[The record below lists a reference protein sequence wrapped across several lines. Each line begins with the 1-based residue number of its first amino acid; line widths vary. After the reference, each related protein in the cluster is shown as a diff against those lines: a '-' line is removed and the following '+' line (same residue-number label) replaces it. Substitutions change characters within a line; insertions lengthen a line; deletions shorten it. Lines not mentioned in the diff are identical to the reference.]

1 MLVNTHDG
9 YHLDDEDLPLYKLSN
24 NCQVSVHFKYKYE
37 EEIDAM
43 TSHAVDSVNST
54 AFKGAS
60 TTQQGVDAGR
70 DDVSTGVRVLGQATS
85 RSGPG
90 VS

>member
-9 YHLDDEDLPLYKLSN
+9 YHLDDQDLPLYKLSN

-43 TSHAVDSVNST
+43 TSHVVDAVNS
-54 AFKGAS
+54 AASQGVS
-60 TTQQGVDAGR
+60 TTRQGVDAAR
-70 DDVSTGVRVLGQATS
+70 DDVSTDVRVLGQTAS